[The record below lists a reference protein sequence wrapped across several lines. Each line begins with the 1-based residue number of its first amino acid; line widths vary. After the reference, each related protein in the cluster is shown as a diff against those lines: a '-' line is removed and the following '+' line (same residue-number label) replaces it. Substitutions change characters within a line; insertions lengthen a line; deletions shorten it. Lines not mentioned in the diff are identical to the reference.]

1 MPAQPSRF
9 TLRIEPLGVSLA
21 AGPGQTL
28 LQAAEA
34 AGLQLPSLCRNGTCR
49 ECMAR
54 LTEGRVRYRI
64 EWPGLL
70 ADEKAD
76 GWVLPC
82 VALPCSDGVLLQP
95 GAGPASPD

>member
-1 MPAQPSRF
+1 MPTAPSRF
-9 TLRIEPLGVSLA
+9 TLRIEPLGAQLVVT
-21 AGPGQTL
+21 PDQTL

-64 EWPGLL
+64 EWPGL
-70 ADEKAD
+70 AAEEKAD

-82 VALPCSDGVLLQP
+82 VALPCSNAVLHQP
-95 GAGPASPD
+95 EACVAGTT